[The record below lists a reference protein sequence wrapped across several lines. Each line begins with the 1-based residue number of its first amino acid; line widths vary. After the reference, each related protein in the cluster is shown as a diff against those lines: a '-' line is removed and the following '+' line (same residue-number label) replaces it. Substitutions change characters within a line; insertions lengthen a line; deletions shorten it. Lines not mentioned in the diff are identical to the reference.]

1 MAGYRDGLAGG
12 YVLRIILIKNIG
24 IVNVMRI
31 VAICRSAT
39 I

>member
-1 MAGYRDGLAGG
+1 MAGYRSWLAGD
-12 YVLRIILIKNIG
+12 LMRTILNKNIV

-31 VAICRSAT
+31 IF

>member
-1 MAGYRDGLAGG
+1 MAGYRDGLAGEK
-12 YVLRIILIKNIG
+12 LRTILIQNIG

-31 VAICRSAT
+31 IF